1 MLYLLIFSEK
11 KINRGF
17 KNVYKTDADEEER
30 TVIKIDRRAA
40 SVVDETRF
48 LVFSNTIFVSSRMYP
63 ENPKGTQAIVGSMTL
78 PGLKLQP
85 VMSQLHADS
94 TRSQ

>member
-1 MLYLLIFSEK
+1 MSYLLMFSEK

-48 LVFSNTIFVSSRMYP
+48 VIERIKPLITHS
-63 ENPKGTQAIVGSMTL
+63 
-78 PGLKLQP
+78 GLKSHSGLNLDKFLIN
-85 VMSQLHADS
+85 SIN
-94 TRSQ
+94 